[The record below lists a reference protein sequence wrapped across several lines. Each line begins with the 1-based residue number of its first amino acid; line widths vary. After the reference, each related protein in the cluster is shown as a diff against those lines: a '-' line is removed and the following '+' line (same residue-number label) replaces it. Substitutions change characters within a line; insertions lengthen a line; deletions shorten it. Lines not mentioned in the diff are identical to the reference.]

1 MANPESTVTVSGST
15 IEAKAKV
22 GIRLVAAKTVP
33 KATDLNF
40 KAHPLHANQPFGN
53 IDKKPYPT
61 DRSRNGGGYESYGS
75 QPPKARSGVA
85 LENHEGPTK
94 T

>member
-1 MANPESTVTVSGST
+1 MANVESTVTISGRT

-22 GIRLVAAKTVP
+22 GTRLAAAKTVP
-33 KATDLNF
+33 KETDLNF
-40 KAHPLHANQPFGN
+40 KVHPLHANQPFGN

-61 DRSRNGGGYESYGS
+61 DRSRNGGGYESYGF

-85 LENHEGPTK
+85 LENHEGPIRI
-94 T
+94 

>member
-1 MANPESTVTVSGST
+1 MANLESTVTVSGRT
-15 IEAKAKV
+15 IEAKDKV
-22 GIRLVAAKTVP
+22 GTRLAAAKTVP
-33 KATDLNF
+33 KETDLNF
-40 KAHPLHANQPFGN
+40 KVHPLHADQPFGN

-85 LENHEGPTK
+85 LEKSEGPTR

>member
-1 MANPESTVTVSGST
+1 MNCDVNLPKTALSSCANG
-15 IEAKAKV
+15 
-22 GIRLVAAKTVP
+22 R
-33 KATDLNF
+33 
-40 KAHPLHANQPFGN
+40 LHANQPFGN

-61 DRSRNGGGYESYGS
+61 DRSRNGGGYECDGS

-85 LENHEGPTK
+85 LESHDGLTK